1 MSDQDHAPNIKLYM
15 IIFGSLLVLTVVTV
29 LISYWHLPPAA
40 AIAVGLAVA
49 GLKAGLV
56 IRYFMHLKGEH
67 ALIFYCLGVM
77 LFCMIGFFLI
87 PIDFHLLNDVNTR
100 TAVVAG
106 HHGEE
111 HAPAEHAAP
120 AEHHEEKKPEPA
132 KKPAKK
138 AKAH

>member
-77 LFCMIGFFLI
+77 LFCMIGFFLV
-87 PIDFHLLNDVNTR
+87 PIDFHMLRDELTH

-111 HAPAEHAAP
+111 HAPAGHAE
-120 AEHHEEKKPEPA
+120 EHHEEKKEEPA
-132 KKPAKK
+132 KAPAKKK